1 MNFIKDTLKILL
13 ILLISGIAFML
24 CIKGFVWVTGL
35 IWEMIQ

>member
-24 CIKGFVWVTGL
+24 CIEGFVWATGL
-35 IWEMIQ
+35 IWEWMQ